1 MSIWQLKTDSS
12 RCSNIH
18 TKFKSMTLRHF
29 NFLCYSTP
37 MSNPWDDIKQSQIRA
52 LTSFIFCLNFE
63 AHENVSE
70 TLSCC
75 RFAFDYLREVLP
87 VFFHLCT
94 VMNGRSWA
102 KGGRGMGWSFCRLP
116 YRLFFPLR
124 MLYSSSYQCYFVWLV
139 LLEKWTERQNI
150 WVKFSNNEIKRV
162 MAIFFPESF
171 S

>member
-18 TKFKSMTLRHF
+18 KKFKSMTLRHF

-37 MSNPWDDIKQSQIRA
+37 MSNPWDESKGLKLHLCFVLTLRRMKMILELCLVVA
-52 LTSFIFCLNFE
+52 LLSVIYARSFPMFSFIYVRQWMADLE
-63 AHENVSE
+63 
-70 TLSCC
+70 LGGGGW
-75 RFAFDYLREVLP
+75 
-87 VFFHLCT
+87 
-94 VMNGRSWA
+94 GR
-102 KGGRGMGWSFCRLP
+102 SFCRLP

-139 LLEKWTERQNI
+139 LLENWTERQNI